1 MYKSIV
7 KSVKAGSYLGAVPG
21 GGLTEEGRGSCALK
35 GKKESGGSSLRGMN
49 ADTLEGNPRSL
60 YFMQKGS
67 FHLPPRSSC
76 WRLSAQRADWSQH
89 CHMVL
94 REEPV

>member
-49 ADTLEGNPRSL
+49 ADTLEETQGHFILCRRAVSICHLAPPAGDSQPREQTGASTVT
-60 YFMQKGS
+60 
-67 FHLPPRSSC
+67 
-76 WRLSAQRADWSQH
+76 WS
-89 CHMVL
+89 
-94 REEPV
+94 